1 MRKFLQVLVVGL
13 LLLGLSSMAGAAEW
27 KRVELTEGVPMS
39 LELPTAGLIEEK
51 NHGNFGDFAY
61 GFFYPESDLM
71 IFVTQVQLDQ
81 EMRKEYPGDFP
92 FDRVKDEE
100 LKDLAKEIGISEEFK
115 GVKIGYLPKGQK
127 VIFNDFVGK
136 YGSGQEM
143 NLFGKGYYLSMI
155 VSKKGG
161 LTLKEQEM
169 VKQIFDSLQ
178 NH

>member
-1 MRKFLQVLVVGL
+1 MRKFLQVLLVGL
-13 LLLGLSSMAGAAEW
+13 LLLGLSSMAGAEER

-39 LELPTAGLIEEK
+39 FELPTAGMIEK
-51 NHGNFGDFAY
+51 NNHGKFGDFAY

-71 IFVTQVQLDQ
+71 IFVTKVQLDQ
-81 EMRKEYPGDFP
+81 EMIKEYPGDFP

-115 GVKIGYLPKGQK
+115 GVKISYLPKGQK
-127 VIFNDFVGK
+127 VIFNDFVSK

-169 VKQIFDSLQ
+169 AKRIFDSLQ
-178 NH
+178 IH